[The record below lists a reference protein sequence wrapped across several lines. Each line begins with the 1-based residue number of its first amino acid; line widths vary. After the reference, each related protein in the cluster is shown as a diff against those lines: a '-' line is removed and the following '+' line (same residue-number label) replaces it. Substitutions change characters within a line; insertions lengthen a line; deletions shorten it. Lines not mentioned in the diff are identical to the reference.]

1 MNTGAVIRSR
11 ESGHWQRSQ
20 IGHFR
25 SLATDSFPAFRPDKK
40 TPDEFYFEAL
50 PAIPLA

>member
-1 MNTGAVIRSR
+1 LTEGLQKTAT
-11 ESGHWQRSQ
+11 SGHSPR
-20 IGHFR
+20 
-25 SLATDSFPAFRPDKK
+25 TAFRHFARDKK

>member
-1 MNTGAVIRSR
+1 LCDRLREIDRRSAKN
-11 ESGHWQRSQ
+11 S
-20 IGHFR
+20 HFR